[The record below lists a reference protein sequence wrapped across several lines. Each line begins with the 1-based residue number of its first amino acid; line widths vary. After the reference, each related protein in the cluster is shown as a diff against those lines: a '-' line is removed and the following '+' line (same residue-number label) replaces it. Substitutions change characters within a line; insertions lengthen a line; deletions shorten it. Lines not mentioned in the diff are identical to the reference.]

1 MRDRIKILTSWLWQ
15 NLLAPVGRVSV
26 VSVVVFWLIILVVSL
41 VLVIMVMEEDNNTV
55 LINHVKEQ
63 SIKVEKV

>member
-15 NLLAPVGRVSV
+15 NLLVRVGRVSG
-26 VSVVVFWLIILVVSL
+26 VSVVVFWLIILVVFL
-41 VLVIMVMEEDNNTV
+41 VLAIMVMEEDNSTV